1 MPRTLPGGAWWP
13 GEETRVAA
21 MSTSNPADARAA
33 AAAPAP
39 ILALCLDVDGTL
51 TDGRL
56 YVHDDG
62 TQSRA
67 YHTQDGFAIRW
78 FQRLGGTVLIC
89 TGKAGGSVRARAAE
103 LGIDLVIE
111 NSADKR
117 ADVAAALAARGIP
130 LDRLAVIGDDLP
142 DLPLLRVCGLP
153 IAVANA
159 VPEVRAAAAYVTQRS
174 GGGGAVREAIEY
186 ILRAD
191 GRWSDVLAQYARR
204 PPA

>member
-1 MPRTLPGGAWWP
+1 
-13 GEETRVAA
+13 
-21 MSTSNPADARAA
+21 MSVPNPADPRGARTLE
-33 AAAPAP
+33 PP
-39 ILALCLDVDGTL
+39 VRALGLDVDGTL

-78 FQRLGGTVLIC
+78 FQKLGGTVLIC

-111 NSADKR
+111 NSTDKR

-130 LDRLAVIGDDLP
+130 LEQLAFVGDDLP
-142 DLPLLRVCGLP
+142 DLPLLRACGLP

-159 VPEVRAAAAYVTQRS
+159 VPEVRAAAAYVTRRP

-186 ILRAD
+186 ILRAG
-191 GRWSDVLAQYARR
+191 GRWADVLAHYGSA
-204 PPA
+204 PPG